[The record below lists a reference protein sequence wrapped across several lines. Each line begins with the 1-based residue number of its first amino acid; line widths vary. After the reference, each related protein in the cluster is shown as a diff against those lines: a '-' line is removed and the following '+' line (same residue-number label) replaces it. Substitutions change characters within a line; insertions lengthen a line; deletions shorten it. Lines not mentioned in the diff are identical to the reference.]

1 MRMHKNKA
9 LEVRPKLII
18 CGAASHPRDIN
29 YKRFREICDSVGAI
43 MWADVAH
50 GFGLKI
56 AGVNNSPFPYADV
69 VTASASKS
77 MRGPRVGVVYS
88 RKKYEK
94 AINHAVF
101 PGILGAPQN
110 GNIGALAIAFKYCST
125 PQYTEYAQRV
135 VENCKAL
142 ADELIKLGNNIVT
155 GGTDTNIMMW
165 DIKSHNI
172 NAKTML
178 ELGDACNL
186 QFNGASIINDKVS
199 KIEGQGCVRFGTN
212 VITARDYQPED
223 CRQVAR
229 YLHEIAV
236 IGSKIQNSEAAVW
249 QESLKIQEMS
259 EEVEKFA
266 VQFPLPGIST
276 KYIF

>member
-1 MRMHKNKA
+1 
-9 LEVRPKLII
+9 
-18 CGAASHPRDIN
+18 
-29 YKRFREICDSVGAI
+29 

-77 MRGPRVGVVYS
+77 MRGPRVGVIYS

-110 GNIGALAIAFKYCST
+110 SNIASLAIAFKYCST
-125 PQYTEYAQRV
+125 QQYTEYAQRV
-135 VENCKAL
+135 VDNCRAI
-142 ADELIKLGNNIVT
+142 ADELKILGNKIVT

-165 DIKSHNI
+165 DIKPYNI
-172 NAKTML
+172 NAATML
-178 ELGDACNL
+178 DLGEACNI
-186 QFNGASIINDKVS
+186 QFNGVSSISDTLENFQ
-199 KIEGQGCVRFGTN
+199 GQGCLRFGTN
-212 VITARDYQPED
+212 VISARDYQPED

-229 YLHEIAV
+229 FLHELAV
-236 IGSKIQNSEAAVW
+236 IGSKIQNSDAAVW
-249 QESLKIQEMS
+249 QEAIRIQEIADEAES
-259 EEVEKFA
+259 FA
-266 VQFPLPGIST
+266 VQFPLPGITT
-276 KYIF
+276 KDIF